1 MSPSRRPGLERRSRG
16 PPRRLEDLLGSTGA
30 NGAILTAVLRRAVIR
45 TWVALSFAAF
55 AALGCDAREAA
66 PAARAGAGSPPSPA
80 RLERTGESGLYRVAI
95 APEGGAIPLRTMHAW
110 VVEVATVAGEP
121 FSPTRLA
128 FDGGMPQHGHGLP
141 SAPRVTRSVGA
152 GQFLVEGVKFHM
164 GGDWT
169 LRVEVVGPSGADVA
183 VFHVQV
189 DG

>member
-1 MSPSRRPGLERRSRG
+1 MTS
-16 PPRRLEDLLGSTGA
+16 
-30 NGAILTAVLRRAVIR
+30 VLRGAVIR

-55 AALGCDAREAA
+55 AAFGCDARETD
-66 PAARAGAGSPPSPA
+66 PAARAGAGSVPPPLGA
-80 RLERTGESGLYRVAI
+80 RMERAGESGLYRVAI
-95 APEGGAIPLRTMHAW
+95 APEGGSIPLREMHAW
-110 VVEVATVAGEP
+110 VVEVATATGEP
-121 FSPTRLA
+121 FAPLRLA

-141 SAPRVTRSVGA
+141 TAPRVTRSLGTGV
-152 GQFLVEGVKFHM
+152 FLVEGVKFNM